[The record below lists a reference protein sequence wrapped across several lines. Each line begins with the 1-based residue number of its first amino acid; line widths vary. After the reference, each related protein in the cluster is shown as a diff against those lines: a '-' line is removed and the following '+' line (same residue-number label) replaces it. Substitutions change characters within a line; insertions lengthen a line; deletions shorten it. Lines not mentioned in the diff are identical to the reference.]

1 MVESYEEFY
10 ESDNQF
16 RAAVL
21 AVLLSVLPASANA
34 DVPECHDI
42 GSRPAPTESIRR
54 YNNQEAEVICVVDG
68 DTFDVRLKDGR
79 SLRIRLWGVDC
90 PESRRN
96 SKCMKNGQK
105 ACQSEVQR
113 GKKAKKLTKKLL
125 DGKRVILQGPFA
137 NIKNR
142 KQAYVIV
149 RGKDL
154 GKTLIGSCQ
163 CHEEY
168 RHKRK
173 AEYRKT
179 AQSCKK

>member
-16 RAAVL
+16 RTAVL

-42 GSRPAPTESIRR
+42 GSRPTPTESIRL
-54 YNNQEAEVICVVDG
+54 NNNEEAKVICVVDG

-90 PESRRN
+90 PESRKN
-96 SKCMKNGQK
+96 SKCMKNGEDS
-105 ACQSEVQR
+105 CQSEIKR
-113 GKKAKKLTKKLL
+113 GKKAKELTKKLL
-125 DGKRVILQGPFA
+125 AGKRVVLQGPFA

-149 RGKDL
+149 KGQDL

-173 AEYRKT
+173 VEYRKT
-179 AQSCKK
+179 AQLCKK